1 MTATLLVLAVIA
13 GCAGLVRWVQLG
25 FLVVTVAG
33 TSMAP
38 AYLPGDRVLVR
49 RRRLIRVR
57 AGEVVVLRSPPDRV
71 VHPLMVKRVA
81 AVPGEPVPIELADAP
96 CGPLDTPVPM
106 DRLLVL
112 GDNSRVSFDSREY
125 GYLRAEHLVG
135 VVTRRLATGRPS
147 RKVMS

>member
-1 MTATLLVLAVIA
+1 MLLVLAVIA
-13 GCAGLVRWVQLG
+13 GCVGLVRWVQLG

-57 AGEVVVLRSPPDRV
+57 AGEVVVLRSPSDRV

-81 AVPGEPVPIELADAP
+81 AVPGEPVPVELADAP
-96 CGPLDTPVPM
+96 CGPLVTPVPM

-112 GDNSRVSFDSREY
+112 GDNSRVSFDSREC
-125 GYLRAEHLVG
+125 GYIRSEHLVG